1 MDLFAWCCSSDR
13 RPAPS
18 STSTANPPIDRSA
31 GAGEDVGSSSH
42 SSGVAGVGIV
52 FERNTREGVLLVKS
66 LAKNGPAARAGQII
80 PGDKLVE
87 IDGTNVVQK
96 TVKEIAPLILGA
108 PGSSVVLGMSG
119 VDGTTKAVRLTR

>member
-1 MDLFAWCCSSDR
+1 MNRL
-13 RPAPS
+13 
-18 STSTANPPIDRSA
+18 
-31 GAGEDVGSSSH
+31 GL
-42 SSGVAGVGIV
+42 GVGDLGCGG
-52 FERNTREGVLLVKS
+52 RRQLVDHG
-66 LAKNGPAARAGQII
+66 LEFGHGHALGDRHAARAGQII